1 MVATRTPPAID
12 GVEGPGMLLP
22 SRLTSADRDRIEARV
37 QEIGRDLLAAALA
50 ARPSVISPDYWAEQA
65 GEWAT
70 ADDDLKV
77 RLFRLVDC
85 MPMLDDP
92 AAVDRHLRE
101 YIDDATIDRL
111 PATIAMALKAAR
123 TGLLSPLAARAV
135 RAAMLAQARRFIA
148 GTNPME
154 AARAALA
161 ERRRHRGF
169 TLDLL
174 GETVTSEAEADAYA
188 AAYTRLLTELPPQAA
203 GWPDDPLV
211 DDGPAANGCPH
222 ELPRVNVSLKLSAL
236 DSRFDAI
243 DPTGTSDRVLAR
255 LRPLW
260 RLARDAGAQVHID
273 MESHA
278 AKDLTLEI
286 FQRIAMEEEFRD
298 WPHCGIVVQ
307 CYLHESPRD
316 LAALAAWAKHRGTPV
331 WVRLVKGAY
340 WDYETIHARAAGWP
354 IPVWQEKWQTDACY
368 EAATTFVMEHAE
380 FLRPALG
387 SHNLRSLAHGMAVAE
402 HLGLDRRAVEM
413 QMLYGMGD
421 AEKEAVT
428 KAGWRMRVYMPY
440 GELVPGMAYLVRRL
454 LENSSNDSFLRAGFI
469 KHVPAE
475 TLLAP
480 PCPPADAGREP
491 ASTPPTVAGPPSVFE
506 NEPLADFSIDA
517 NREAMRQ
524 AVERRHAAVGSGPVK
539 VPVVVDGREVATA
552 ETLVRENPSD
562 RRQSV
567 AEVSLA
573 GVADAE
579 RAVAVAHAALPRW
592 RDAGVRRRADVL
604 HAAASIMRARRWE
617 LAATMVLE
625 VGKPWREADADVAE
639 AIDFCDYYA
648 REAVDLFAP
657 RRVDVPGEENVS
669 TVLPRGVAVVI
680 APWNFPLAI
689 LAGMTTAALVTG
701 NTVVMKPAEQ
711 SSLIAKKCHDILLE
725 AGTPPAA
732 LAFLPGRGELIGP
745 ALVAH
750 PHTSLVAFTGSRD
763 VGLAI
768 NRLAAEASAAPDSR
782 LVKRVIAEMGGKNAI
797 IVDDDADLDEAV
809 VAVAASAFGFQG
821 QKCSA
826 CSRVIVLDHVH
837 DAFVARL
844 AGAVRSLHVGPA
856 ADPAS
861 RLGPLVDE
869 EARDRVLRFIEIGR
883 GAAREVARVD
893 VGVLADRGWFVGPHV
908 FADVDPAGPLGQEE
922 IFGPVLAVFRA
933 RDFDHAIDLANGTR
947 YALTAGV
954 FSRSP
959 ARLAL
964 ARERLEAGNVYCN
977 RGITGALVHRQ
988 PFGGDRMSGIGSKTG
1003 GAGYLLQ
1010 FVLPRTVTENT
1021 MRRGFA
1027 PTQPFADGRKR

>member
-1 MVATRTPPAID
+1 MKTMSTPPAVD
-12 GVEGPGMLLP
+12 GVEGPGTLLP
-22 SRLTSADRDRIEARV
+22 TRLTPADRDRIEARV
-37 QEIGRDLLAAALA
+37 QAIGRDLLAAALA

-111 PATIAMALKAAR
+111 PPAIGLAFKAAR
-123 TGLLSPLAARAV
+123 TGILSPLAARAV

-148 GTNPME
+148 GTNPAE
-154 AARAALA
+154 AAKAALA
-161 ERRRHRGF
+161 ERRHHRGF

-174 GETVTSEAEADAYA
+174 GETVTSEAEANAYA
-188 AAYTRLLTELPPQAA
+188 AAYTRLLTELPPQATH
-203 GWPDDPLV
+203 WPHDPLV
-211 DDGPAANGCPH
+211 DDGPTANGQPH
-222 ELPRVNVSLKLSAL
+222 ALPRVNVSLKLSAL

-243 DPTGTSDRVLAR
+243 DPVGTSDRVLSR

-260 RLARDAGAQVHID
+260 RLARDAGAQVHVD

-278 AKDLTLEI
+278 AKDLTLAI
-286 FQRIAMEEEFRD
+286 FKRMAMEDEFRD

-316 LAALAAWAKHRGTPV
+316 LAALAAWAKNRGTPV

-340 WDYETIHARAAGWP
+340 WDYETIHAEAAGWP

-368 EAATTFVMEHAE
+368 EAATTFVMEHADA
-380 FLRPALG
+380 LRPALG
-387 SHNLRSLAHGMAVAE
+387 SHNLRSIAHGMAVAE
-402 HLGLDRRAVEM
+402 HIGLDRRAVEM

-469 KHVPAE
+469 KHVPPE
-475 TLLAP
+475 VLMAP
-480 PCPPADAGREP
+480 PRPPAGGHRETSCAEEASHEPP
-491 ASTPPTVAGPPSVFE
+491 AFE

-517 NREAMRQ
+517 NRQTMT
-524 AVERRHAAVGSGPVK
+524 HAIDRMTASLTTGPVR
-539 VPVVVDGREVATA
+539 VPVVIDGREVAT
-552 ETLVRENPSD
+552 TDRLVRENPSD
-562 RRQSV
+562 RRQAV

-573 GVADAE
+573 GVTDAE
-579 RAVAVAHAALPRW
+579 RAVAVAHAALPAW
-592 RDAGVRRRADVL
+592 RAIDVRQRADVL
-604 HAAASIMRARRWE
+604 HAAASIMRARRDE

-648 REAVDLFAP
+648 RHAVDLFAA
-657 RRVDVPGEENVS
+657 RRVDVPGEENV
-669 TVLPRGVAVVI
+669 TRFLPRGVVVVI

-711 SSLIAKKCHDILLE
+711 SSLIARKLHEILLE
-725 AGTPPAA
+725 AGTPPAS
-732 LAFLPGRGELIGP
+732 LAFLPGRGEVIGP
-745 ALVAH
+745 TLVAH
-750 PHTSLVAFTGSRD
+750 RDTSFVAFTGSRD

-768 NRLAAEASAAPDSR
+768 NRFAAESSAAGDAR

-809 VAVAASAFGFQG
+809 VAVAQSAFGFQG

-844 AGAVRSLHVGPA
+844 AGAVQSLHVGPA
-856 ADPAS
+856 ADPGS

-869 EARDRVLRFIEIGR
+869 EARDRVRRFIELGR
-883 GAAREVARVD
+883 RTAREVAAVD
-893 VGVLADRGWFVGPHV
+893 VGDLADRGWFVGPHV
-908 FADVDPAGPLGQEE
+908 FADVDPAGPLGQDE
-922 IFGPVLAVFRA
+922 IFGPVLAVFKA
-933 RDFDHAIDLANGTR
+933 RDFDHALELANGTR

-959 ARLAL
+959 ARLAQ
-964 ARERLEAGNVYCN
+964 ARERLDAGNVYLN

-988 PFGGDRMSGIGSKTG
+988 PFGGYRMSGIGSKTG
-1003 GAGYLLQ
+1003 GPDYLLQ
-1010 FVLPRTVTENT
+1010 FVVPRTVTENT

-1027 PTQPFADGRKR
+1027 PVQPAGDGRKS

>member
-1 MVATRTPPAID
+1 MATTRTPPAVD
-12 GVEGPGMLLP
+12 GVAGPGTLLP
-22 SRLTSADRDRIEARV
+22 SRLTAADRERIEARV
-37 QEIGRDLLAAALA
+37 QAIGRDLLAAALA
-50 ARPSVISPDYWAEQA
+50 TRPSVISPDYWAEQA

-101 YIDDATIDRL
+101 YIDDATLDRL
-111 PATIAMALKAAR
+111 PPTIGMAFKAAR
-123 TGLLSPLAARAV
+123 TGILSPLAARAV

-148 GTNPME
+148 GTNPTE

-174 GETVTSEAEADAYA
+174 GETVTSETEADAYA
-188 AAYTRLLTELPPQAA
+188 AAYSRLLIELPPQAA
-203 GWPDDPLV
+203 HWPHDPLL
-211 DDGPAANGCPH
+211 DDGPVANGQPH

-243 DPTGTSDRVLAR
+243 DPAGTTDRVLSR

-278 AKDLTLEI
+278 AKDLTLAI
-286 FQRIAMEEEFRD
+286 FKQIAMEDEFRD
-298 WPHCGIVVQ
+298 WPHCGVVVQ

-316 LAALAAWAKHRGTPV
+316 LAGLAAWATSRGTPV
-331 WVRLVKGAY
+331 WIRLVKGAY
-340 WDYETIHARAAGWP
+340 WDYETIHARAAGWL

-368 EAATTFVMEHAE
+368 EAATTFVMEHADV
-380 FLRPALG
+380 LRPALG

-454 LENSSNDSFLRAGFI
+454 LENSSNESFLRAGFI
-469 KHVPAE
+469 KHVPPDV
-475 TLLAP
+475 LLAP
-480 PCPPADAGREP
+480 PRPPAGGHREKSHVADASHEP
-491 ASTPPTVAGPPSVFE
+491 PAFA
-506 NEPLADFSIDA
+506 NEPLADFSIEA
-517 NREAMRQ
+517 NRQAMT
-524 AVERRHAAVGSGPVK
+524 HAIDRMAASLTTGPAR
-539 VPVVVDGREVATA
+539 VPVVIDGREVAT
-552 ETLVRENPSD
+552 TDRLVRENPSD
-562 RRQSV
+562 RRQAV

-573 GVADAE
+573 GVAEAE
-579 RAVAVAHAALPRW
+579 RAVAAAHAALPSW
-592 RDAGVRRRADVL
+592 RAVHVRQRADVL
-604 HAAASIMRARRWE
+604 HAAASIMRARRDD

-648 REAVDLFAP
+648 RQAVELVAP
-657 RRVDVPGEENVS
+657 RRVDVPGEENA
-669 TVLPRGVAVVI
+669 TAFLPRGVSVVI

-701 NTVVMKPAEQ
+701 NPVVMKPAEQ
-711 SSLIAKKCHDILLE
+711 SSLIARKLHEILLE

-732 LAFLPGRGELIGP
+732 LAFLPGRGEVIGP

-750 PHTSLVAFTGSRD
+750 PATALVAFTGSRD

-768 NRLAAEASAAPDSR
+768 NRLAAEASASGEAR

-809 VAVAASAFGFQG
+809 VAVAQSAFGFQG

-837 DAFVARL
+837 DAFVTRL
-844 AGAVRSLHVGPA
+844 AGAVRSLHVGA
-856 ADPAS
+856 ATDPGS

-869 EARDRVLRFIEIGR
+869 EARDRVRRFIEVGR
-883 GAAREVARVD
+883 RTAREIVAVD
-893 VGVLADRGWFVGPHV
+893 VGDLADRGWFVGPHV
-908 FADVDPAGPLGQEE
+908 FADVDPAGPLGQDE

-933 RDFDHAIDLANGTR
+933 RDFEHAIELANGTR

-964 ARERLEAGNVYCN
+964 ARDRLEAGNVYFN

-988 PFGGDRMSGIGSKTG
+988 PFGGYRMSGIGSKTG
-1003 GAGYLLQ
+1003 GPDYLLQ
-1010 FVLPRTVTENT
+1010 FMVPRTVTENT

-1027 PTQPFADGRKR
+1027 PVQPGGDGRKR